1 MKCLDTPEPPFLL
14 TALVMAATVRKVT
27 ATYEQ
32 LVLLICI
39 LFLLTKSCIT
49 EFPLQSGLGVG
60 VKGHPITQQKQM
72 NILCGDGGYAI
83 SSL

>member
-1 MKCLDTPEPPFLL
+1 
-14 TALVMAATVRKVT
+14 MAATVRKVT

-39 LFLLTKSCIT
+39 LFLLTKELYHRVST
-49 EFPLQSGLGVG
+49 AEWAWGGSQGSP
-60 VKGHPITQQKQM
+60 HTQQKQM